1 MKRLSLPHSLLF
13 LAVAIRAFAV
23 EMPEMWSKDIAVDE
37 RLGRPDTHWF
47 QEAKFGLFVHW
58 GLYSALGNE
67 WKGKAYYGSGEW
79 IMNRGKIPAAEYAQV
94 AQSFNPT
101 GFDAQEWARFA
112 HESGMR
118 YMVVTS
124 KHHEGF

>member
-1 MKRLSLPHSLLF
+1 MRYRLPLLC
-13 LAVAIRAFAV
+13 LAAIGLSFSNSIRAEA
-23 EMPEMWSKDIAVDE
+23 PSDRDQ
-37 RLGRPDTHWF
+37 WF
-47 QEAKFGLFVHW
+47 RDAKFGLFVHW

-124 KHHEGF
+124 KHHEGFAMF